1 MFYECICYTYMQAAW
16 APLVPLWQTP
26 IPPLHC
32 PTVAEMCMKRQMER
46 EREAVEIEI
55 EREIDEE

>member
-1 MFYECICYTYMQAAW
+1 MQAAW